1 MSSVTVDFAPMKAR
15 RIGPADRRAAAGACR
30 RQPGPKPL
38 DNARAKT

>member
-15 RIGPADRRAAAGACR
+15 RIGPTDRRAAGACR